1 MPENLGSHTLLH
13 GYLMEYDS
21 KQILSNNEGGHGAP
35 HTQMVSPALTS
46 EKKTMQLLGALL
58 GKMSL

>member
-1 MPENLGSHTLLH
+1 
-13 GYLMEYDS
+13 MEYDS